1 MKKWYFSIN
10 GEISSPMD
18 LEEATVY
25 AQQNPDVY
33 GWHPSFTQWRPVTM
47 ITELGNIVSNQ
58 APPVNPLTEL
68 VEKFKIKKQR
78 LDKKLTIID
87 ERIAN
92 NESLLSTLHAEI
104 EQYKKVTANLSEGVK
119 GAISKLEQQY
129 LSMQEKQTRLN
140 EAASIASMEINTLVN
155 EFKHRMAGKD
165 SAPQD
170 SESVSAEEQA
180 AEEFLV
186 DNVDESLLG
195 QAPTKNADVAQTKV
209 KLVDVNANSEKAPE
223 SKVKTIAKDVLI
235 DEAID
240 EDDQNQNEDGKSFGV
255 KSLFK
260 SVFKG
265 DEEQSEIQGNSLSK
279 MLAMEE
285 ENAKLAVN
293 QSPIESDDSQ
303 SLSEDDDMAK
313 KARRRTRRRR

>member
-10 GEISSPMD
+10 GDIAGPMN
-18 LEEATVY
+18 LEDATLH

-47 ITELGNIVSNQ
+47 ISELGNIVSNQ

-68 VEKFKIKKQR
+68 VEKFKIKRQR

-104 EQYKKVTANLSEGVK
+104 EKYKKLTANLSDGVK
-119 GAISKLEQQY
+119 GAIAKLEQQY

-155 EFKHRMAGKD
+155 QFTQRMSGKD
-165 SAPQD
+165 SSAQV
-170 SESVSAEEQA
+170 SESASVEEQTAEEV
-180 AEEFLV
+180 LI
-186 DNVDESLLG
+186 DNVDESLLKESSVKVKSEAS
-195 QAPTKNADVAQTKV
+195 QAKV
-209 KLVDVNANSEKAPE
+209 KLVDVNANKNTEA
-223 SKVKTIAKDVLI
+223 KVKAIAKDVLV
-235 DEAID
+235 DEAMD
-240 EDDQNQNEDGKSFGV
+240 ESEQDISDDNKSFGV

-260 SVFKG
+260 SVFKA
-265 DEEQSEIQGNSLSK
+265 DEEQDDIQGNSLSK
-279 MLAMEE
+279 LLAMEE

-293 QSPIESDDSQ
+293 QSPIESDS
-303 SLSEDDDMAK
+303 SEDDMAK